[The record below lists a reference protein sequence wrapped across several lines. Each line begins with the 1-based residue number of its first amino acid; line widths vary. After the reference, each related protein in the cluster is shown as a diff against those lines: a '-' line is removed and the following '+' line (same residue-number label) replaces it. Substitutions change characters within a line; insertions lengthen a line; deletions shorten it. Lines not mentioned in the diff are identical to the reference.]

1 MNINSIDSDVSA
13 IQRVASSPISWNGG
27 WVVVRARA
35 KNALYVLVLS
45 VDVGV
50 LGNFALLGRRL
61 VCAQIWSAA
70 GQID

>member
-1 MNINSIDSDVSA
+1 M
-13 IQRVASSPISWNGG
+13 QRVASSLISWNGG

-35 KNALYVLVLS
+35 RNALYVLVLS

-61 VCAQIWSAA
+61 VYAQIWSAT
-70 GQID
+70 GQRD

>member
-1 MNINSIDSDVSA
+1 MNVKSIDSAVSA
-13 IQRVASSPISWNGG
+13 MQRVASSPISWNGG
-27 WVVVRARA
+27 SVVVRARA
-35 KNALYVLVLS
+35 RNALYVLVLS

-70 GQID
+70 GQRD